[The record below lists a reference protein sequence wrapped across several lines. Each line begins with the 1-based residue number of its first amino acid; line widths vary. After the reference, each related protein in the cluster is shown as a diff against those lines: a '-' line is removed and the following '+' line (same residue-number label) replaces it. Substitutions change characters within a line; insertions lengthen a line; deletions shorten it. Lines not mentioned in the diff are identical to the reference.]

1 MAHWPGDPT
10 PLVELARDMGRGDS
24 CNVSKLTLSSHAG
37 THIDAP
43 SHFLRGRTPID
54 RMPLDLAMGPAR
66 VIAISDP
73 AQVTREELEPHRIAR
88 GERILLKT
96 RNSPRCWKG
105 AEFRTDFVYLSH
117 DAARLLAERRV
128 RVVGVDYLSVGGY
141 KKDGATT
148 HRILLGAGVWI
159 IEGLNLAR
167 VKPGAYELA
176 CLPLRLEGLD
186 GSPAR
191 AIVRPLHSSGRR
203 R

>member
-10 PLVELARDMGRGDS
+10 PLVEKARDMDRGDS

-37 THIDAP
+37 THVDAP

-54 RMPLDLAMGPAR
+54 RMPLDVAMGPAR
-66 VIAISDP
+66 VIAIKDP
-73 AQVTREELEPHRIAR
+73 VHVTREELEPHRINR

-105 AEFRTDFVYLSH
+105 AAFRSDFVYLTH

-159 IEGLNLAR
+159 IEGLNLTR
-167 VKPGAYELA
+167 VKPGRYELA

-191 AIVRPLHSSGRR
+191 AIVRPLSLSRR
-203 R
+203 RR